1 MSAPESPLQPFFRL
15 TIMVGAAVV
24 GGMAL
29 KVYGPPPEKIGPL
42 VDQALAFA
50 KRVGAEV
57 MADDTPAEPTASPAA
72 LPSPAF
78 VAPVATT
85 TSAPPVWNPGGAAA
99 PAAAPNAIPSP
110 NPPQRLAPSGI
121 SPSQLVPSRLAPS
134 RLAPARSLTPV
145 RSPSVNRAVTSDPS
159 LEPIVARLERAGV
172 DRLELATWG
181 VEGQLVRCSCSAP
194 APGSVFRRML
204 DAIDVDA
211 RSAMQSVLARL
222 QPSEAIA
229 QAY

>member
-57 MADDTPAEPTASPAA
+57 MADDTPAEPTASRTA

-78 VAPVATT
+78 VAPGATT
-85 TSAPPVWNPGGAAA
+85 TSAPPVWNPGGAAP

-110 NPPQRLAPSGI
+110 NPPQRLAPSG
-121 SPSQLVPSRLAPS
+121 
-134 RLAPARSLTPV
+134 
-145 RSPSVNRAVTSDPS
+145 
-159 LEPIVARLERAGV
+159 
-172 DRLELATWG
+172 
-181 VEGQLVRCSCSAP
+181 
-194 APGSVFRRML
+194 
-204 DAIDVDA
+204 
-211 RSAMQSVLARL
+211 
-222 QPSEAIA
+222 
-229 QAY
+229 